1 MGTWTYIYKYLEVSV
16 AVSSRAERSHGVF
29 WKDLPLCIV
38 HLSALGSHRWTQSS
52 WVWTPLQGWG
62 SAGWGPQGL
71 PKTAWGSPGLHG
83 GRKLQVLAPRHCR
96 YLWIPQKR
104 GYGLTQSWTKGK
116 RAGRECSAG
125 SHEDESPWLCWVK
138 WPGRQGGLLQEI
150 RRGSLEEDPL
160 IAPSG

>member
-1 MGTWTYIYKYLEVSV
+1 MSI
-16 AVSSRAERSHGVF
+16 HG
-29 WKDLPLCIV
+29 
-38 HLSALGSHRWTQSS
+38 
-52 WVWTPLQGWG
+52 WVCGLK
-62 SAGWGPQGL
+62 WGPVSTRSLGCWVKQMQGMWL
-71 PKTAWGSPGLHG
+71 LHPTLLQEGIGLWEATRHCSRGGAAQSEVPTDQLVLAWGSPGLHG